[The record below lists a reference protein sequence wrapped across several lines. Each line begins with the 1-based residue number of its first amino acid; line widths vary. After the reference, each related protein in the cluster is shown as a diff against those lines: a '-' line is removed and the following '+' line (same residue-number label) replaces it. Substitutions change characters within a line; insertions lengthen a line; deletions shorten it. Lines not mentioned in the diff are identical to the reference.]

1 MYWSLQ
7 GKKVY
12 FLEYVYDKEKQR
24 SKPKTV
30 LSLYL
35 PLKMSELPSE
45 ILEKL
50 APEQKLNLEAWLG
63 EANRLEIQDSI
74 RIVSEKLAYLGQKA
88 QAGELTELDRAELG
102 RIVFEFI
109 DAIKPQ

>member
-12 FLEYVYDKEKQR
+12 FLEYVYDKEKKR

-30 LSLYL
+30 LSQYL
-35 PLKMSELPSE
+35 PLQISELPSE
-45 ILEKL
+45 ILDKL
-50 APEQKLNLEAWLG
+50 TPEQKLNLESWLN

-74 RIVSEKLAYLGQKA
+74 RIVSEKLSYLGQKA
-88 QAGELTELDRAELG
+88 RSGELTELDRAELG
-102 RIVFEFI
+102 RIVIQFLE
-109 DAIKPQ
+109 DIK